1 MAIESQ
7 TTTIEISGGA
17 GGAETITEMTLSN
30 PTVLTSVGHAL
41 ENGDVVTLA
50 DFAGVDAATLNGE
63 TPVVQY
69 VTTDTFAVGI
79 DTTGETIT
87 DNTDAATATPSAW
100 IAIGEVS
107 TWDGPGGSASMYET
121 THLGSTAKEK
131 QIGLPDEGQITLST
145 NWILDT
151 DVGQQA
157 AATARAARA
166 LKNFRLTFSDS
177 STATFAG
184 YVLGL
189 ASSGGVDDKTSGSI
203 TIEIT
208 GAVTWSSI

>member
-7 TTTIEISGGA
+7 GTTIEISGGA

-50 DFAGVDAATLNGE
+50 NFAGVDAATLNGE
-63 TPVVQY
+63 TPVAQF

-87 DNTDAATATPSAW
+87 DNTDAATATPVAW
-100 IAIGEVS
+100 IEIGQVN
-107 TWDGPGGSASMYET
+107 TWDGPGGSANMYET

-131 QIGLPDEGQITLST
+131 QIGLPDEGQMTLSM
-145 NWILDT
+145 NWAQDT
-151 DVGQQA
+151 DTGQQA
-157 AATARAARA
+157 AKTARVART
-166 LKNFRLTFSDS
+166 LHNFRITFSDS

-189 ASSGGVDDKTSGSI
+189 TSSGGVDDKVAGSI

-208 GAVTWSSI
+208 GVVTWA

>member
-1 MAIESQ
+1 
-7 TTTIEISGGA
+7 
-17 GGAETITEMTLSN
+17 MTLSN
-30 PTVLTSVGHAL
+30 PTILTSVAHAI

-50 DFAGVDAATLNGE
+50 DFAGADAAVLNGE
-63 TPVVQY
+63 TPVAQY

-79 DTTGETIT
+79 DTTDLTIT
-87 DNTDAATATPSAW
+87 DNTDAATATPAAW
-100 IAIGEVS
+100 IAIGEID

-121 THLGSTAKEK
+121 THLGSSAKEK
-131 QIGLPDEGQITLST
+131 MIGLPDEGQLSLSM
-145 NWILDT
+145 NWELDT

-157 AATARAARA
+157 AATARLART
-166 LKNFRLTFSDS
+166 LKNFRLTFSDA
-177 STATFAG
+177 STATFGG

-189 ASSGGVDDKTSGSI
+189 SSSGGVDGKAAGSI

>member
-7 TTTIEISGGA
+7 GTTLEISGGA
-17 GGAETITEMTLSN
+17 GGAETITVMTLSN
-30 PTVLTSVGHAL
+30 PTILTSVAHAL

-50 DFAGVDAATLNGE
+50 DFDGADAGDLNGE
-63 TPVVQY
+63 TPVVQF
-69 VTTDTFAVGI
+69 VTTDTFAVPI
-79 DTTGETIT
+79 DTTGQTID
-87 DNTDAATATPSAW
+87 DNSDSATATPVAW
-100 IAIGEVS
+100 IEIGEFV

-131 QIGLPDEGQITLST
+131 MIGLPDEGQLTLSV

-151 DVGQQA
+151 DPGQQS
-157 AATARAARA
+157 AATARIARA
-166 LKNFRLTFSDS
+166 LKNFRLTFSDA
-177 STATFAG
+177 STATFEG

-189 ASSGGVDDKTSGSI
+189 SSSGGVDDKAAGSI

-208 GAVTWSSI
+208 GEVTWSSI